1 MILFAHVFLYIFF
14 SLYCYTVTYKFSFL
28 FYSAKDTKINDGTT
42 DDIKNKS
49 PKGSK
54 SSIAKD
60 SLV

>member
-1 MILFAHVFLYIFF
+1 MCVCPYILIFVYLLYHN
-14 SLYCYTVTYKFSFL
+14 STYFIL
-28 FYSAKDTKINDGTT
+28 FYSAKDTKTNDGTT